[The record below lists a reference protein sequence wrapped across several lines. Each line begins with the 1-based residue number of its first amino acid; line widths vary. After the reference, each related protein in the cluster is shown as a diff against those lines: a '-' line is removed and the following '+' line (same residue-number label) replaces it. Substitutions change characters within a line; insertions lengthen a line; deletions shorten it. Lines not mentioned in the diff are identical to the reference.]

1 MHADKTNRTMLLLLG
16 LILLVGGV
24 AALLSNQGVFS
35 KTLADKPLFDNFI
48 SQFIGDNGSWLWPVF
63 AVFCAIIALL
73 CLRWIATLLTST
85 DRAGDMTLPGDKS
98 AGRTTV
104 RGWAFTTALVTEIE
118 TYRGVDNAHARLVG
132 DDNSPDLVVQVTAMS
147 SVDIGALRSRIETEA
162 LAHARQALDRPDL
175 PIRLDLDVSRK
186 TPERAA

>member
-24 AALLSNQGVFS
+24 AALLTNQGVFS
-35 KTLADKPLFDNFI
+35 KPLADKALFDNAI
-48 SQFIGDNGSWLWPVF
+48 SRYIGDNGTWLWPLF
-63 AVFCAIIALL
+63 AVVCAVVALL
-73 CLRWIATLLTST
+73 CLRWIVALLTST
-85 DRAGDMTLPGDKS
+85 DRAGDMTLPGDKA

-104 RGWAFTTALVTEIE
+104 KGSAFTTALVTELE
-118 TYRGVDNAHARLVG
+118 TYRGVDSAHARLVG
-132 DDNSPDLVVQVTAMS
+132 DDNTPDLVVGVTAMG
-147 SVDIGALRSRIETEA
+147 SVDIGTLRRRVETEA

-186 TPERAA
+186 TPDRTG